1 MERID
6 ILAALSQV
14 SSLRYEH
21 IAHID
26 LSDGEDYSTTAAWE
40 QTQGLALG
48 LASTLARAVAK
59 HDPVRYAADLKS
71 AQCRVISIG
80 DSEYPSQLLELYRPP
95 LILYLQGTLG
105 SSVTAMSVVGSRKP
119 TPYGRQV
126 VEAFVPPLVASG
138 ITVVSGLAQG
148 VDTLAH
154 VVTLRC
160 GGTTIAVLG
169 SGLDRI
175 YPYANC
181 QLAARVVESGGAL
194 ISEYSPG
201 TPPLKHHFPARNRIV
216 SGLSRGVIVVEGDIH
231 SGSLITAEH
240 AMEQGRDVFAVPGN
254 IFSPQSRGPNR
265 LIVQGAIP
273 LLEPSNLLEYYGI
286 KTETPPEAQ
295 ALSVEEKLI
304 VTALGHEPR
313 DVDEIIQ
320 RAGLPVTLVAAK
332 LVELEV
338 AGIVQRQPGGL
349 YIQLRIG

>member
-6 ILAALSQV
+6 ILAALSQA

-26 LSDGEDYSTTAAWE
+26 LSNGEDYSTTAAWE
-40 QTQGLALG
+40 QQGVAPS
-48 LASTLARAVAK
+48 LASTLAKAVAK
-59 HDPVRYAADLKS
+59 HDPVRFNAELSA
-71 AQCRVISIG
+71 AQCRVIGIG
-80 DSEYPSQLLELYRPP
+80 DSEYPSQLLEIYRPP
-95 LILYLQGTLG
+95 LVLYIQGMLG
-105 SSVTAMSVVGSRKP
+105 SLNAMSVVGSRKP
-119 TPYGRQV
+119 SPYGRQV

-138 ITVVSGLAQG
+138 ITIVSGLAQG
-148 VDTLAH
+148 VDTLSH

-160 GGTTIAVLG
+160 DGTTVAVLG

-175 YPYANC
+175 YPCANRH
-181 QLAARVVESGGAL
+181 LATRILEAGGAI

-216 SGLSRGVIVVEGDIH
+216 SALSRGVIIVEGDLH

-273 LLEPSNLLEYYGI
+273 LLSPADLLEYYGL
-286 KTETPPEAQ
+286 KAGAEPEAQ
-295 ALSVEEKLI
+295 VFSTEEQLI
-304 VTALGHEPR
+304 LTALGHEPR

-338 AGIVQRQPGGL
+338 HGAVQRQPGGL
-349 YIQLRIG
+349 YIRIRMG

>member
-14 SSLRYEH
+14 SRLRYEH

-26 LSDGEDYSTTAAWE
+26 LSNGEDYSTTAAWE
-40 QTQGLALG
+40 QEHGVAPSLAT
-48 LASTLARAVAK
+48 TLAKAVAK
-59 HDPVRYAADLKS
+59 YDPIRFNAELSA
-71 AQCRVISIG
+71 AQCRVIGIG

-95 LILYLQGTLG
+95 LILYIQGSIGALN
-105 SSVTAMSVVGSRKP
+105 AISVVGSRKP

-138 ITVVSGLAQG
+138 ITIVSGLAQG

-160 GGTTIAVLG
+160 EGTTLAVLG
-169 SGLDRI
+169 SGLDCI
-175 YPYANC
+175 YPHANRH
-181 QLAARVVESGGAL
+181 LATRIVEAGGAI
-194 ISEYSPG
+194 ISEYSPK
-201 TPPLKHHFPARNRIV
+201 TPPLRHHFPARNRII
-216 SGLSRGVIVVEGDIH
+216 SGLSRGVIVVEGDIR

-273 LLEPSNLLEYYGI
+273 LLSPSNLLEYYGLVTGEEPETQLFS
-286 KTETPPEAQ
+286 TEEQ
-295 ALSVEEKLI
+295 LI
-304 VTALGHEPR
+304 LTALGHEPR

-338 AGIVQRQPGGL
+338 AGAVQRQPGGL

>member
-14 SSLRYEH
+14 SSLRYEQ

-26 LSDGEDYSTTAAWE
+26 LSNGEDFNTPGAWE
-40 QTQGLALG
+40 HEHGVAPSLAY
-48 LASTLARAVAK
+48 TLAKAVAK
-59 HDPVRYAADLKS
+59 HDPVRFGADLAA

-95 LILYLQGTLG
+95 LILYLQGTIAAL
-105 SSVTAMSVVGSRKP
+105 SAMSVVGSRKP

-126 VEAFVPPLVASG
+126 VETFVPPLVASG
-138 ITVVSGLAQG
+138 ITIVSGLAQG

-175 YPYANC
+175 YPHVNRH
-181 QLAARVVESGGAL
+181 LATRIVEAGGAV
-194 ISEYSPG
+194 ISEYCPG

-216 SGLSRGVIVVEGDIH
+216 SGLSRGVIIVEGDIH

-273 LLEPSNLLEYYGI
+273 LLAPSNLLEYYGLDTGA
-286 KTETPPEAQ
+286 KPEVKAFSTEEQ
-295 ALSVEEKLI
+295 LI
-304 VTALGHEPR
+304 LTALGHEPR

-338 AGIVQRQPGGL
+338 AGAVQRQPGGL
-349 YIQLRIG
+349 YIQLRID